1 VKLLEISNTYRIL
14 NCIKPEAS
22 DVYAVHE
29 EFGCLRNGL
38 RLWYYLAAGC
48 TTPETNSYLLSAVLQ
63 STGQIEW
70 QAATA
75 G

>member
-1 VKLLEISNTYRIL
+1 VRLLEISNTYRIL

-29 EFGCLRNGL
+29 DVQLSKKWLETVVLPGSGL
-38 RLWYYLAAGC
+38 YN
-48 TTPETNSYLLSAVLQ
+48 PDTNSYLLSAALQ

-70 QAATA
+70 REAKA